1 MRVSFCRRLLLT
13 KHPRCIECAAS
24 VMMKIEIRA
33 STTASKGREGCIH
46 FRKPDGP
53 PALHQLPEPGRRR
66 SSNDKDAVGRPCLR
80 DACGPLLGIDESRRG
95 GGEPGCRLVYRACG
109 ARNRVCDLRSMHLGA
124 SARAAHLRGGRAV
137 WGPAEEAAHSNQP
150 LPSGG
155 GLFVMGYR
163 PDSPRIVFGVYH
175 RASLSPDSRAPP

>member
-13 KHPRCIECAAS
+13 KLSRCIECAAS
-24 VMMKIEIRA
+24 VMMKIEIRT
-33 STTASKGREGCIH
+33 STTASKGREGCIP

-80 DACGPLLGIDESRRG
+80 DACGPHLGIDESRRR

-109 ARNRVCDLRSMHLGA
+109 ARNRVRDLRAISILALPLALLTCGMVGQYGGPLRRLRTLTSPCPRAGA
-124 SARAAHLRGGRAV
+124 FS
-137 WGPAEEAAHSNQP
+137 
-150 LPSGG
+150 
-155 GLFVMGYR
+155 
-163 PDSPRIVFGVYH
+163 
-175 RASLSPDSRAPP
+175 